1 LKSAIKS
8 LLGRILDPLSRSRAP
23 REVQHPS
30 DRALDNRLVQELQ
43 EELRAA
49 RERLGAESAV
59 RQTAEAHLAASQRQL
74 QTLGDT
80 MRDVVWVLDADT
92 LRFLYV
98 SPSILGLRGYTP
110 VEVMAE
116 PLDAALTPEDR
127 ARILAVLAE
136 KGAAFRAGTLP
147 ARTPFTEQLPQW
159 RQDGTRVWTEMRMHF
174 TRNPATGAIEI
185 HGVTRDIT
193 ACHELEESVRHMA
206 QHDGLTGLPNRALF
220 SLLVERA
227 LASAHRQH
235 QRLALIFLDVDR
247 LKRINDNHGHAIGD
261 GVLREIAQRISRTLR
276 NSDTLGRMG
285 GDEFILFLPNI
296 GSQEHAIEVA
306 NKVRE
311 AIRAPITLDALTLS
325 VSLSIGIAIYPE
337 HGQNEQELAK
347 NADVAM
353 AFSKKIGRDCVT
365 GYVPE
370 LHATIAADFSPPP
383 TGPGTVPGIQLAE
396 IKQALAR
403 EEFVYYYQPKISLLT
418 GKVSGAEALM
428 RWVKPDDEVI
438 PPDDFLPLAIES
450 GLIKHMTLAML
461 PRLMADLSI
470 IQDILPGLVM
480 SFNLTAWNLESDEMV
495 KAIRAAIA
503 KFQLDP
509 SLLQAELTESSVIN
523 SSGKTRDHILELTGM
538 GVGLAMDD
546 FGTGFSSIEV
556 LSQWPFSAVKIDQG
570 LIRRMET
577 SDKCTTLVRSS
588 IQMAHQLGIK
598 TVAEGV
604 ESRQV
609 FDFLLKAGCTEA
621 QGFWLGRPM
630 AFPDF
635 LTYLKRDERWS
646 GVPSGL
652 IHIAQIDHIHWRRSL
667 IDYAIAKAFGKEGGN
682 TIKGLEVE
690 MDPRRCRF
698 GQWFQD
704 QGRYF
709 AGLPAFD
716 ALEDPHNEVHRLG
729 QELLRAVEQGQPS
742 DQITLLI
749 RRLTDQSGEVLE
761 RLQALEYESLMTS
774 GEVPMPGTGV
784 A

>member
-1 LKSAIKS
+1 MKTSLKS
-8 LLGRILDPLSRSRAP
+8 LLTKMLVPLSGSQAKRQDLDAP
-23 REVQHPS
+23 ARTRENPAAQ
-30 DRALDNRLVQELQ
+30 RLQ

-49 RERLGAESAV
+49 KERLDAESAA
-59 RQTAEAHLAASQRQL
+59 RHTAETHLAASQRQL
-74 QTLGDT
+74 QALSDN
-80 MRDVVWVLDADT
+80 MRDVVWVLDAET
-92 LRFLYV
+92 RRLLYV
-98 SPSILGLRGYTP
+98 SPSILGLRGYTAA
-110 VEVMAE
+110 EVMAE
-116 PLDAALTPEDR
+116 PLDAALTPEGR
-127 ARILAVLAE
+127 AQLQALLAE
-136 KGAAFRAGTLP
+136 QGAAFRAGTL
-147 ARTPFTEQLPQW
+147 ATGTPFSAQLSQA
-159 RQDGTRVWTEMRMHF
+159 RKDGTLVWTEMLMHF
-174 TRNPATGAIEI
+174 TRQPGTGAIELQ
-185 HGVTRDIT
+185 GVTRDIT
-193 ACHELEESVRHMA
+193 AWHQLAESIRHMA
-206 QHDGLTGLPNRALF
+206 QHDSLTGLPNRALF

-227 LASAHRQH
+227 LASAKRQH

-261 GVLREIAQRISRTLR
+261 GVLREIAQRISGSLR

-311 AIRAPITLDALTLS
+311 AIRPPITLDTLTLS
-325 VSLSIGIAIYPE
+325 VSLSVGIAIYPE

-353 AFSKKIGRDCVT
+353 SFSKKIGRDCVT

-370 LHATIAADFSPPP
+370 LHASIAPECRP
-383 TGPGTVPGIQLAE
+383 TPSCPSHGIQLAA
-396 IKQALAR
+396 IKQALR
-403 EEFVYYYQPKISLLT
+403 NEEFVYYYQPKISLLT

-428 RWVKPDDEVI
+428 RWVKPDGEVI
-438 PPDDFLPLAIES
+438 PPDNFIPLAIES
-450 GLIKHMTLAML
+450 GLIKQMTLAML

-480 SFNLTAWNLESDEMV
+480 SFNLTAWNLESDEIV
-495 KAIRAAIA
+495 KAVRAAIA

-509 SLLQAELTESSVIN
+509 GLLQAELTESSVIH
-523 SSGKTRDHILELTGM
+523 SSGKARDHILELTGM
-538 GVGLAMDD
+538 GLGLAMDD

-604 ESRQV
+604 ESRPV
-609 FDFLLKAGCTEA
+609 FDFLLNAGCTEA

-646 GVPSGL
+646 SVPSGL

-667 IDYAIAKAFGKEGGN
+667 IDHAIAKAFGQEGGN
-682 TIKGLEVE
+682 AIKGLEVE
-690 MDPRRCRF
+690 MNPRLCRF

-704 QGRYF
+704 QGRHF

-716 ALEDPHNEVHRLG
+716 ALAVPHDELHRLG
-729 QELLRAVEQGQPS
+729 QELLLAVEQGQPS
-742 DQITLLI
+742 DRITHLI
-749 RRLTDQSGEVLE
+749 RLLTDQSGEILE
-761 RLQALEYESLMTS
+761 RLQALEYESLVTS
-774 GEVPMPGTGV
+774 GEVPMPSAG
-784 A
+784 AA

>member
-1 LKSAIKS
+1 MYPNSM
-8 LLGRILDPLSRSRAP
+8 P
-23 REVQHPS
+23 
-30 DRALDNRLVQELQ
+30 
-43 EELRAA
+43 
-49 RERLGAESAV
+49 
-59 RQTAEAHLAASQRQL
+59 AS
-74 QTLGDT
+74 
-80 MRDVVWVLDADT
+80 
-92 LRFLYV
+92 
-98 SPSILGLRGYTP
+98 P
-110 VEVMAE
+110 
-116 PLDAALTPEDR
+116 
-127 ARILAVLAE
+127 
-136 KGAAFRAGTLP
+136 
-147 ARTPFTEQLPQW
+147 
-159 RQDGTRVWTEMRMHF
+159 
-174 TRNPATGAIEI
+174 
-185 HGVTRDIT
+185 
-193 ACHELEESVRHMA
+193 
-206 QHDGLTGLPNRALF
+206 
-220 SLLVERA
+220 
-227 LASAHRQH
+227 
-235 QRLALIFLDVDR
+235 
-247 LKRINDNHGHAIGD
+247 
-261 GVLREIAQRISRTLR
+261 RIS
-276 NSDTLGRMG
+276 
-285 GDEFILFLPNI
+285 
-296 GSQEHAIEVA
+296 
-306 NKVRE
+306 
-311 AIRAPITLDALTLS
+311 
-325 VSLSIGIAIYPE
+325 
-337 HGQNEQELAK
+337 
-347 NADVAM
+347 
-353 AFSKKIGRDCVT
+353 
-365 GYVPE
+365 VPRRP
-370 LHATIAADFSPPP
+370 AQAR
-383 TGPGTVPGIQLAE
+383 VPGIQLAE
-396 IKQALAR
+396 IKQGLAR

-646 GVPSGL
+646 GIPSGL

-704 QGRYF
+704 QGRHF

-716 ALEDPHNEVHRLG
+716 ALEDPHHEVHRLG

-742 DQITLLI
+742 DQITLPHPAAHRSV
-749 RRLTDQSGEVLE
+749 RRGAGTPPGPGVRKPDDLWRGPHAPAPAWPDPRQPRALFPRLGEAPWYISNYFKIPARADPPSQGFL
-761 RLQALEYESLMTS
+761 STS
-774 GEVPMPGTGV
+774 SRV
-784 A
+784 